1 MKKITFPSLRRTNTA
16 PSWVI
21 LFIDLFIVSISITLV
36 MILRL
41 NFKIPADL
49 NRYQMAAIFGTILGV
64 RLILFLS
71 FKTHTALLRYTG
83 TKDVTRIFLVNLLGS
98 IIISAIN
105 LIFYLISNAFVV
117 PFSIVILELIVSTF
131 MIIFYRLFTKI
142 IYFEYINSPKQKK
155 DVVIYGAG
163 ELGFTTKKSIY
174 QDISNKYNVIG
185 FIDDDPKKI
194 GKKID
199 NLCIYSFKD
208 LAKLLET
215 KSIAHV
221 IIAIKD
227 FPQSKSNQ
235 ITEMCLEYKTK
246 VLVVPPVDRWING
259 QLSFKQIKKI
269 KIEDFLER
277 EPIKLDSTII
287 RKDLLNKTILITGA
301 AGSIGSEI
309 VLQIMKYD
317 FKQIIL
323 IDNAESPMFFLEL
336 SLSDS
341 YQRKNY
347 ISYIGDICDKAFMEN
362 IFAKYKPDIVYHA
375 AAYKHVPIM
384 EKNPIQSVKINVLGT
399 KTIADLSVKHSVN
412 KFIMVS
418 TDKAVNPTN
427 VMGVTKRIA
436 EIYVQSLGKKYQNC
450 KFITTRFGNVLGSN
464 GSIIPILKKQI
475 EEGGPITITHPEVT
489 RYFMTIGEA
498 CQLVLHAGA
507 MSNGSEIY
515 IFDMGK
521 SIKILDLAKK
531 MVLLSGL
538 ELGRDIQIVFTGLR
552 PGEKLYEELLNNNE
566 NTIITKHKKIKIAK
580 VIEYDFD
587 VINEHINRLIDM
599 LYTENDFA
607 VVKQMKLIVP
617 EFKSQNS
624 IYMTLDNDGY
634 DET

>member
-1 MKKITFPSLRRTNTA
+1 
-16 PSWVI
+16 
-21 LFIDLFIVSISITLV
+21 
-36 MILRL
+36 
-41 NFKIPADL
+41 
-49 NRYQMAAIFGTILGV
+49 
-64 RLILFLS
+64 
-71 FKTHTALLRYTG
+71 
-83 TKDVTRIFLVNLLGS
+83 
-98 IIISAIN
+98 
-105 LIFYLISNAFVV
+105 
-117 PFSIVILELIVSTF
+117 
-131 MIIFYRLFTKI
+131 
-142 IYFEYINSPKQKK
+142 
-155 DVVIYGAG
+155 
-163 ELGFTTKKSIY
+163 
-174 QDISNKYNVIG
+174 
-185 FIDDDPKKI
+185 
-194 GKKID
+194 

-399 KTIADLSVKHSVN
+399 KTIADLSVKYSVN

>member
-1 MKKITFPSLRRTNTA
+1 MKKLLPLLLNKTNTA
-16 PSWVI
+16 PSWMI

-41 NFKIPADL
+41 NFKIPAVIDTAH
-49 NRYQMAAIFGTILGV
+49 MVAIYGVILCI

-71 FKTHTALLRYTG
+71 FGIHVSLLRYTG
-83 TKDVTRIFLVNLLGS
+83 TKDVTRIFSINLLGS
-98 IIISAIN
+98 LIIVAIN
-105 LIFYLISNAFVV
+105 LVYYMIDHTFVV
-117 PFSIVILELIVSTF
+117 PFSIVILEFIVSTF
-131 MIIFYRLFTKI
+131 IMIFYRLFTKI
-142 IYFEYINSPKQKK
+142 IYFEYINTPKQKK
-155 DVVIYGAG
+155 DVIIYGAG

-185 FIDDDPKKI
+185 FVDDDPKKI

-199 NLCIYSFKD
+199 NLTIYSYKE
-208 LAKLLET
+208 LIKLLET

-227 FPQSKSNQ
+227 FPLNKSNQ
-235 ITEMCLEYKTK
+235 LTEKCLEYKTK

-277 EPIKLDSTII
+277 EPIKLDSNII
-287 RKDLLNKTILITGA
+287 RKDLLNKTVLITGA

-309 VLQIMKYD
+309 VHQVMKYD

-336 SLSDS
+336 SLNES

-347 ISYIGDICDKAFMEN
+347 ISYIGDICDKTFMEN
-362 IFAKYKPDIVYHA
+362 IFAKYRPDIIYHA

-399 KTIADLSVKHSVN
+399 KILADLSLEYAVS
-412 KFIMVS
+412 KFIMIS

-436 EIYVQSLGKKYQNC
+436 EIYVQSLGKKHQNC

-475 EEGGPITITHPEVT
+475 DAGGPITITHPEVT

-498 CQLVLHAGA
+498 CELVLHAGA

-587 VINEHINRLIDM
+587 VINNHITQLIS
-599 LYTENDFA
+599 LIYNENDFEI
-607 VVKQMKLIVP
+607 VKQMKLIVP

-624 IYMTLDNDGY
+624 IYVTLDNGNC
-634 DET
+634 EA